1 MFQNIDFIALKTD
14 YIMFTS
20 VLQCSVYSRHVN
32 VSDAIAYQY
41 QKVKHGMNT
50 CATYLKEIFQRH
62 VTLRNYYI
70 MFIRVLQCSVYSS
83 HVN

>member
-1 MFQNIDFIALKTD
+1 MFNYIDFIALKTN

-20 VLQCSVYSRHVN
+20 VLQCSVYNRHVN
-32 VSDAIAYQY
+32 ISDAIAEQY
-41 QKVKHGMNT
+41 KQVKHGTNT
-50 CATYLKEIFQRH
+50 CANYVKQIFPRH
-62 VTLRNYYI
+62 VTLKTDYI